1 MHIITHQGELYKFE
15 NINNELDDRFIE
27 RCWFIV
33 KNIINYKDNYE
44 YLEKLSHIWIN
55 IKYLSVSYDDGI
67 LNEIK
72 KCTI

>member
-1 MHIITHQGELYKFE
+1 MHIITYQGELYKFE
-15 NINNELDDRFIE
+15 NVNNELNDRFIE

-44 YLEKLSHIWIN
+44 YLEKLSYICIN
-55 IKYLSVSYDDGI
+55 IKYLSVSYDDDI

>member
-1 MHIITHQGELYKFE
+1 MYIITYQDELYKFE
-15 NINNELDDRFIE
+15 NITNELEDRFIE

-33 KNIINYKDNYE
+33 KNIINYKHNYE

-55 IKYLSVSYDDGI
+55 IKYLSVSYDDDI

-72 KCTI
+72 KCIT